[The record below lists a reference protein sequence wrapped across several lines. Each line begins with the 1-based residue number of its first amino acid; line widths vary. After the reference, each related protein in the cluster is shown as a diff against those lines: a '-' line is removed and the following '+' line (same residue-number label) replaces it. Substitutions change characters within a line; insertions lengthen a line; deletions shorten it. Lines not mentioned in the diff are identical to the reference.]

1 MQTNIN
7 PTEKLPLIFS
17 PNKNM
22 AKDANLSGQQTILK
36 RNAVIDEFLNSLDNK
51 NNNSNDSG
59 HSENKELNNNEEDEI
74 DDFFKDIKYLKKVE
88 RHNKNRE
95 IKELNK
101 KRPKCYGRKIPSLL
115 ISNKNKNNE
124 HDNELIIEKCS
135 TLSFDNNEL
144 DSNITSNNTDKIIT
158 PRCVTNNDVI
168 GYVHM
173 KNKKHK
179 KLPKIDISN
188 LIFRNTKTNNYF
200 LTSGKRVFTKSEYNI
215 NNIKDIKNNNSKW
228 TNSKLLSNINSYFS
242 NDIPINIYTNNL
254 KYIRSKSHIGNRTQK
269 NNLKILNKDIS
280 NLSPNLIAAQ
290 LYKNNSYFP
299 KRLKR
304 NYTAKFHKDIN
315 ENRILSEKNENKK
328 IFFTLN
334 DNYINNNNNI
344 NNNSPKKT
352 TIKNNSFRKL
362 YNNKN
367 YELNWI
373 NTIANNKNNFKIIN
387 INKNEMSKKQLKLK
401 LAELETN
408 YKLKND
414 CKLFTKNKK

>member
-1 MQTNIN
+1 METYIN
-7 PTEKLPLIFS
+7 PIEKLPLIFS
-17 PNKNM
+17 PIKKQS
-22 AKDANLSGQQTILK
+22 KDANLSEQQTILK

-101 KRPKCYGRKIPSLL
+101 KRPKCNRRIIPSLL
-115 ISNKNKNNE
+115 ISNKNNE
-124 HDNELIIEKCS
+124 NENELIIEKCS

-144 DSNITSNNTDKIIT
+144 DSNITSNNADKIKT
-158 PRCVTNNDVI
+158 PRCVTNNNPI
-168 GYVHM
+168 GYVHT

-200 LTSGKRVFTKSEYNI
+200 LTSGKRVFTKSEYSI
-215 NNIKDIKNNNSKW
+215 NNINDIKNNNSKW
-228 TNSKLLSNINSYFS
+228 TNRKLLSNINSYIS
-242 NDIPINIYTNNL
+242 NDIPINIYANNL

-269 NNLKILNKDIS
+269 NNLKILNKEIS

-328 IFFTLN
+328 IFFTVN
-334 DNYINNNNNI
+334 DNYINNNNI

-373 NTIANNKNNFKIIN
+373 NNITNNKNNFKIIN

-401 LAELETN
+401 LAELESN

-414 CKLFTKNKK
+414 CKLITKNKK